1 MIKRL
6 HLSATFVLILLVQSA
21 FASSLNGQVQTGNVK
36 SPKAPAELSP
46 DDPDIRLLL
55 GVDDASCKVPDP
67 DQRIQTLQKALQIAE
82 TRGLTGDKAVI
93 EETLA
98 SVMVAQG
105 KTEEAFLLFEKALQD
120 SIDAKRPILE
130 ADILVALASESLSRG
145 NIQGAIDVTNK
156 ALSRSV
162 KSGNLYG
169 KARALGELGYL
180 HLRKG
185 ETTEAAGYIDQ
196 ALEIDKLNGYPQA
209 RPLYYRGV
217 AFGLA
222 DQIDKALA
230 LLAEAREKAV
240 VERDALTFVNAE
252 SSLAFGLTKKGRVD
266 EATRQMDLLKRND
279 LGQFISDPELR
290 ACFASSLQIPILRL
304 IWLEGLANVLEAA
317 NEKEKEIPVWQ
328 EQFSTSQSLG
338 FVFGQ
343 AEAKEKIADIEAQ
356 LKRTGD
362 AIKDYIAAAD
372 LYKKVGNESKV
383 NQVQVSAATLM
394 VNSGKGEEAI
404 PLIREIAAYAK
415 RQNLRELEFRAY
427 ITLAGIYQ
435 PAGRTEEARAVLEDA
450 ISLVRPGPFDEKLDN
465 KTVHLAY
472 VSLADIYRKLQMPQ
486 KELVSIDQ
494 AFYVSFYLKD
504 EAAQH
509 REVTYLDQ
517 RLNDLHIRDLVEQDQ
532 KAGKLIESL
541 LYSYIL
547 YLRDGSTDK
556 LAQNPNWQR
565 ISNLPFQITQIHG
578 GASNLEGILKDL
590 RPILDLEPTF
600 KLEKLPILDALGEYF
615 VGAGDEPKKAEKYAI
630 EAENLLDGLKGDQS
644 VLRIK
649 PRCVLAL
656 SYAQQ
661 GKKDI
666 ATKASEECLRFAS
679 ATHEDQ
685 TILYAE
691 RTKIMVAA
699 QTGNIAQAKSSLQKF
714 ISKDPGNLAL
724 LTELV
729 MSLANAKLYDEADQQ
744 LESVV
749 KGMLASGNKRD
760 VALTYAR
767 ISIVLDSDDSDTAKR
782 RELEYL
788 LRASKLY
795 REIGDEVKDAETSI
809 ALGNY
814 FLRVARNKDAIDEYE
829 RARQIGER
837 TGLKSVVAYS
847 SIGLGNVYQTLGDN
861 RMACQFHEQSANT
874 FRELKNGLGEANSL
888 TRLGW
893 DYYRLNDP
901 EKAQVAFVQARKV
914 AEGVGPLA
922 AYFAAYFLGNF
933 YASQADIDKAIA
945 AYRDAIV
952 ITTNA
957 NDYEHSA
964 YSHLALAQAE
974 SFVGAWEDSLAE
986 TKTALGLFEKTGS
999 REGQSSCWAH
1009 LTNIYSDGTSSL
1021 KDFDKALASY
1031 QKAID
1036 LGATRTLEIDL
1047 LEIYLQ
1053 TGRYN
1058 EAARIAKD
1066 GVQTCLQEKA
1076 SECEA
1081 HALIS
1086 LSEAERLR
1094 GDLKASRTAL
1104 NHARPIVANSAD
1116 VYLRGRLQYQGSRLL
1131 VSEGKFDEALS
1142 SYEQLI
1148 ALIEG
1153 IKGKLGEQGQK
1164 SLSENYGFIYDELVS
1179 LLYTMSKRYPQREIS
1194 LASKALEYG
1203 EKNKARQFSQSW
1215 GRVFKNQMSLVLPV
1229 AVRQREQSLNSQRD
1243 HLLTQLEEVSGSA
1256 STPDKVKLRDLNS
1269 QLTDVQNRMDLF
1281 LKDLRMT
1288 APQYAAI
1295 AYPQSVQ
1302 ISNLPLRQDETV
1314 VEFKVTEDSTFVWII
1329 QNVDATG
1336 NHLKLFYKIPQ
1347 KRSWLNHQVTTVRNV
1362 LNSPNPD
1369 RVDLKICE
1377 QLFAALFPE
1386 EAAEIILQSQSL
1398 TFVPDD
1404 VLFVLPFELYSPRA
1418 SKGEF
1423 PLLRKAT
1430 TYYPSAV
1437 SFELAR
1443 AAKLRVD
1450 WRESFLG
1457 IADPITSEL
1466 DERFVQL
1473 QTVPATKS
1481 PSKDQPTM
1489 ASVYSDTPNEDK
1501 LKSRGYSFD
1510 PLPGTAS
1517 EVQSIA
1523 ALIRERKE
1531 TADVRVGIEATKRKL
1546 LDTDLSQFRFL
1557 HFATHGVLA
1566 VDTGI
1571 QEPSLVLSVDGQ
1583 DPSHMFLSMSEI
1595 LNLKLQSESV
1605 VLSACNT
1612 GFGAISRAEGV
1623 MSLGRAFL
1631 ASGAESVTVSL
1642 WQVSDDSTALFM
1654 KKYYEGLL
1662 SNKKKSVALAEAR
1675 YAVFTSGSKNPF
1687 YWAPFILIGE

>member
-1 MIKRL
+1 MVNRL
-6 HLSATFVLILLVQSA
+6 QLLTIFTCAVLIEGALA
-21 FASSLNGQVQTGNVK
+21 CSLPGQVQGRNSKTSTV
-36 SPKAPAELSP
+36 PAELSP
-46 DDPDIRLLL
+46 TDTDIRLLL
-55 GVDDASCKVPDP
+55 GVDDTSCKTANAE
-67 DQRIQTLQKALQIAE
+67 QRIQSLQKALQIAT
-82 TRGLTGDKAVI
+82 TRGLTGDKAVV
-93 EETLA
+93 EAVLA
-98 SVMVAQG
+98 STVLAQG
-105 KTEEAFLLFEKALQD
+105 KTEEGFLLFEKALQD
-120 SIDAKRPILE
+120 SIEAKKPILE
-130 ADILVALASESLSRG
+130 ADILISLASESLVRG
-145 NIQGAIDVTNK
+145 NIHGAIDVTNR
-156 ALSRSV
+156 ALTLSE

-185 ETTEAAGYIDQ
+185 QTTEAASLLDQ

-209 RPLYYRGV
+209 RSLYYRGV

-222 DQIDKALA
+222 EQIDKALT
-230 LLAEAREKAV
+230 LLTEAREKAV
-240 VERDALTFVNAE
+240 AERDVLTFVNAE
-252 SSLAFGLTKKGRVD
+252 SSLAFGLTRKGKAD
-266 EATRQMDLLKRND
+266 EATKQMDLLKRND
-279 LGQFISDPELR
+279 LEQFIPDPELR
-290 ACFASSLQIPILRL
+290 ACFSSSLQIPMLRL

-328 EQFSTSQSLG
+328 EELATSQALG
-338 FVFGQ
+338 FVLGQ
-343 AEAKEKIADIEAQ
+343 AEAKEKIADAEAQ
-356 LKRTGD
+356 LKRTED

-372 LYKKVGNESKV
+372 LYKKVGDESKI

-394 VNSGKGEEAI
+394 VNARKGEEAI
-404 PLIREIAAYAK
+404 PLVQEIATYAK
-415 RQNLRELEFRAY
+415 KRNLRELEFKAY
-427 ITLAGIYQ
+427 ITLSGIYQ
-435 PAGRTEEARAVLEDA
+435 SAGRTEEARAVLEDA

-472 VSLADIYRKLQMPQ
+472 VALADIYRKLQMPQ

-494 AFYVSFYLKD
+494 AFYVSLYLKD

-532 KAGKLIESL
+532 KAGRLSESL

-547 YLRDGSTDK
+547 YLRDGSTDN

-578 GASNLEGILKDL
+578 GASDLEGILEDL
-590 RPILDLEPTF
+590 DPILDLEPTL
-600 KLEKLPILDALGEYF
+600 KLEKLSMLDALGEYY
-615 VGAGDEPKKAEKYAI
+615 VEAGDEPKKAEKYAI

-644 VLRIK
+644 ILRIK

-666 ATKASEECLRFAS
+666 ATKASEECLKFAS

-691 RTKIMVAA
+691 RVKILVAA

-729 MSLANAKLYDEADQQ
+729 MSLANAKLYDEADHQ

-749 KGMLASGNKRD
+749 ATMLASGNKTD
-760 VALTYAR
+760 AALTYAR
-767 ISIVLDSDDSDTAKR
+767 VSILLDSDDSDTAKM

-788 LRASKLY
+788 LRASRLY
-795 REIGDEVKDAETSI
+795 REIGDKLKDAETSI

-837 TGLKSVVAYS
+837 ANQKAVVAYS
-847 SIGLGNVYQTLGDN
+847 SIGLGNVYQALGDN
-861 RMACQFHEQSANT
+861 RMACQFHERAANT
-874 FRELKNGLGEANSL
+874 FRELKNGLGEADSL
-888 TRLGW
+888 SRLGW

-901 EKAQVAFVQARKV
+901 ERAQIAFVRARKV
-914 AEGVGPLA
+914 AESVGPLA
-922 AYFAAYFLGNF
+922 SYFAAYFLGNF

-945 AYRDAIV
+945 AYRDATV

-957 NDYEHSA
+957 NDYDHCA

-974 SFVGAWEDSLAE
+974 SFVGAWEDSLTE
-986 TKTALGLFEKTGS
+986 TKTALSLFEKTGNK
-999 REGQSSCWAH
+999 EGQSSCWAH
-1009 LTNIYSDGTSSL
+1009 LTNIYSDRTSSL

-1053 TGRYN
+1053 TGRYD

-1066 GVQTCLQEKA
+1066 GVQACLQEKDSA
-1076 SECEA
+1076 CEA

-1094 GDLKASRTAL
+1094 GNLKESRDTLKRAS
-1104 NHARPIVANSAD
+1104 PIVANSAD

-1131 VSEGKFDEALS
+1131 VSEGKFDEALA

-1148 ALIEG
+1148 TLIEG
-1153 IKGKLGEQGQK
+1153 IKGKLGQQGQK

-1179 LLYTMSKRYPQREIS
+1179 LLYTMSHNQPERRTS
-1194 LASKALEYG
+1194 FASEALEYG

-1215 GRVFKNQMSLVLPV
+1215 GRVFKNQMSLALPV
-1229 AVRQREQSLNSQRD
+1229 AMREREQSLSSQRD
-1243 HLLTQLEEVSGSA
+1243 HLLTQLEEASA
-1256 STPDKVKLRDLNS
+1256 SSAVPDKRKTRDLDS
-1269 QLTDVQNRMDLF
+1269 QLLHVQNQIDLF
-1281 LKDLRMT
+1281 LKDLRRT

-1295 AYPQSVQ
+1295 AYPQTVQ
-1302 ISNLPLRQDETV
+1302 ISTLPLRQEETL
-1314 VEFKVTEDSTFVWII
+1314 VEFKVTEDATFVWII
-1329 QNVDATG
+1329 QNNDATG
-1336 NHLKLFYKIPQ
+1336 SQLRLFYKVPQ
-1347 KRSWLNHQVTTVRNV
+1347 KRSWLNERVSTVRNV
-1362 LNSPNPD
+1362 LNSPYPD
-1369 RVDLKICE
+1369 RVDLKVCE
-1377 QLFAALFPE
+1377 QLFGELFPG
-1386 EAAEIILQSQSL
+1386 EAAEIILQAQAL
-1398 TFVPDD
+1398 IFIPDD
-1404 VLFVLPFELYSPRA
+1404 VLFVLPFELYSPGA
-1418 SKGEF
+1418 SKGEY
-1423 PLLRKAT
+1423 PLMRKAT
-1430 TYYPSAV
+1430 TYYPSSV

-1443 AAKLRVD
+1443 SAKLPTD
-1450 WRESFLG
+1450 WQESFLG
-1457 IADPITSEL
+1457 IADPITSAQ
-1466 DERFVQL
+1466 DERFVQM
-1473 QTVPATKS
+1473 QAVPAGKS
-1481 PSKDQPTM
+1481 APKDSSSATS
-1489 ASVYSDTPNEDK
+1489 AYGEIPNEDR

-1510 PLPGTAS
+1510 PLPGTAK
-1517 EVQSIA
+1517 EVRSIA

-1531 TADVRVGIEATKRKL
+1531 TADVRVGIDATKRKL
-1546 LDTDLSQFRFL
+1546 FDTDLAQFRFL

-1571 QEPSLVLSVDGQ
+1571 SEPSLVLSVDGQ

-1595 LNLKLQSESV
+1595 LGLKLQSESV

-1612 GFGAISRAEGV
+1612 GSGVISRAEGV
-1623 MSLGRAFL
+1623 MSIGRAFL
-1631 ASGAESVTVSL
+1631 AAGATSVTVSL

-1662 SNKKKSVALAEAR
+1662 ANKKKSVALEEAR
-1675 YAVFTSGSKNPF
+1675 FAVFVSGSRNPF
-1687 YWAPFILIGE
+1687 YWAPFIVVGE